1 MNAATDNNV
10 TPIRKA
16 KPAPP
21 KALRKRPSAKREPV
35 EIPTDIVSQV
45 RVALDS
51 RYRLAAIIGV
61 LFGAFV
67 PFATFSVAH
76 FEIGTDYYQWLSFLV
91 VGGLVYSATTVYGW
105 GRQAFDSGL
114 KAVGF
119 TVLIEGVMT
128 FSSLEWLSYISLG
141 YLIAINGV
149 ATGTQLVLP
158 KIMAKLKADAEAAL

>member
-1 MNAATDNNV
+1 MNAATDSNV

-16 KPAPP
+16 KPAPT
-21 KALRKRPSAKREPV
+21 KAPRKRPSPKREPV

-51 RYRLAAIIGV
+51 RYRLAAIIGI

-67 PFATFSVAH
+67 PFATFSIAH
-76 FEIGTDYYQWLSFLV
+76 FEIGTDYWRWLSLLPL
-91 VGGLVYSATTVYGW
+91 GGLMYSATTVYGW
-105 GRQAFDSGL
+105 GKQAFASGF
-114 KAVGF
+114 KALGF
-119 TVLIEGVMT
+119 TILLEGVMT

-141 YLIAINGV
+141 YLIVINGV

-158 KIMAKLKADAEAAL
+158 KIMAKLKADAEAVL